1 MRHSSIKPEGV
12 SCNER
17 SHMKRSILLCLM
29 VILAACQT
37 QPGPGSGPGEE
48 PGETPGGNEPLVCND
63 GQHAEVFNSKPI
75 EFGQAYEVTNETT
88 YFTTTQSV
96 PAGTTLS
103 IRLDNV
109 PSTGASTLL
118 YTANTASGHVM
129 SENFSDFDAPIPS
142 STVGQ
147 GISDEGGQVT
157 LQITYRDPN
166 YQENGCAKFQF
177 MLNRD

>member
-1 MRHSSIKPEGV
+1 
-12 SCNER
+12 
-17 SHMKRSILLCLM
+17 MKRSILLCLM

-103 IRLDNV
+103 IRLDKV
-109 PSTGASTLL
+109 PSTGLIGYSVTPVGGGGFADSYSHL
-118 YTANTASGHVM
+118 
-129 SENFSDFDAPIPS
+129 EEDIPS
-142 STVGQ
+142 TIVGS
-147 GISDEGGQVT
+147 GTAEGEGQVT
-157 LQITYRDPN
+157 VRITYTDPD
-166 YQENGCAKFQF
+166 YELNGCARFQF
-177 MLNRD
+177 MLNQG